1 METKT
6 ISDIRD
12 LHAKI
17 TQSLELY
24 REYYR
29 KSNTDMDSNSYG
41 NEQEYCIKGI
51 IAGVQ
56 NILTDISYLVRSHN
70 FFIKISTYGERNNIK
85 NQLASLYSYILSR
98 NNAGV
103 INQIET
109 LKTLLRFYNIRI
121 DKNRLVEFEAEIDN
135 IRRLGNELSNDIH
148 NVGLKL
154 KSASDIYENIVKTQE
169 SYDKI
174 LSELKTR
181 QDSLQNQL
189 QLFTKDLSDF
199 KDLAKRAQ
207 DNETSITKNLESC
220 NRSKN
225 IFDDFIAKIS
235 DRERMLKEQSDI
247 TNNYNA
253 TLEQY
258 TNDYHSKMGDATRLI
273 EEAKKALNYKNAEG
287 LSAAFSTQLDSASS
301 KTIVYGWLIGATVF
315 ILATLGIGIWIVI
328 TGWELDGTVDTGN
341 NNQMIFN
348 LIGRLSMVPFTVI
361 GAVFCANQYT
371 KQKNII
377 EDYAYKTTIAKSII
391 AFSEELKA
399 KSPEQYAEYISTILK
414 EIHQD
419 PLRKR
424 GKSSDEFKINK
435 ESSGIIEKVIDLLQ
449 SAINK

>member
-1 METKT
+1 M
-6 ISDIRD
+6 I
-12 LHAKI
+12 
-17 TQSLELY
+17 
-24 REYYR
+24 
-29 KSNTDMDSNSYG
+29 
-41 NEQEYCIKGI
+41 
-51 IAGVQ
+51 
-56 NILTDISYLVRSHN
+56 
-70 FFIKISTYGERNNIK
+70 
-85 NQLASLYSYILSR
+85 
-98 NNAGV
+98 
-103 INQIET
+103 
-109 LKTLLRFYNIRI
+109 
-121 DKNRLVEFEAEIDN
+121 
-135 IRRLGNELSNDIH
+135 
-148 NVGLKL
+148 
-154 KSASDIYENIVKTQE
+154 
-169 SYDKI
+169 
-174 LSELKTR
+174 R

-207 DNETSITKNLESC
+207 DNEISITKNLEST
-220 NRSKN
+220 NRSKS

-235 DRERMLKEQSDI
+235 DRERMLKDQANI

-253 TLEQY
+253 TLKQY
-258 TNDYHSKMGDATRLI
+258 TNDYHSKMEDATRLI

-287 LSAAFSTQLDSASS
+287 LSAAFSTQLESASS
-301 KTIVYGWLIGATVF
+301 KTVVYGWLIGATAF

-328 TGWELDGTVDTGN
+328 TGWELDGTVDTG

-399 KSPEQYAEYISTILK
+399 KSPEKYAEYISTILK

-424 GKSSDEFKINK
+424 GKSADEFKINK